1 MDLASFIPG
10 ITNTGTFSPGSTTPP
25 PFNVSHTGLTDGT
38 GPSTSSKNMAEVYN
52 RILLQIA
59 ATIAS
64 AGITI
69 DNNNWTQ
76 LPAAVTALV
85 NQALSGFTSSIT
97 TPPQFDNDTSIA
109 TSEFV
114 QRALGNMRGITQV
127 SASGTVVVT
136 AADAG
141 RVYYVTA
148 SGVTFNLNPSGLL
161 AGSTFT
167 IITDSV
173 ATSLVMTTSGS
184 ILPASTLVTRD
195 GILRP
200 RCQYQFIW
208 DGTNFRYLNGG
219 SFNEDF
225 YPFSSS
231 AGYTK
236 MPSGFM
242 MEWGID
248 STSIGETTRTVLFPW
263 AFPNACAFA
272 APIGISDGTT
282 ITNNNIPQIV
292 SRSTGS
298 FTYFNQGIAEPTNP
312 VSPNQGI
319 SWLAIGF

>member
-1 MDLASFIPG
+1 MDLVSFIPG
-10 ITNTGTFSPGSTTPP
+10 VGPTTSFTPGASTPP
-25 PFNVSHTGLTDGT
+25 PFNVTHTGLTDGT
-38 GPSTSSKNMAEVYN
+38 GPTTSSNNMAEIYN
-52 RILLQIA
+52 RILLNIA
-59 ATIAS
+59 ATVVA
-64 AGITI
+64 AGIPL
-69 DNNNWTQ
+69 DQNNWTQ

-109 TSEFV
+109 TSAFV

-292 SRSTGS
+292 SRSTAS